1 MKRREA
7 LMLLSGAG
15 IALPARMR
23 AQQAQKVPV
32 VGFLHPGFPESGSPV
47 FDALREGLREAGF
60 IQGDN
65 IRVEARWARGK
76 PELLPQLAREL
87 VQLRVDVIVAT
98 ARASTEAAL
107 AEASGLPLVAND
119 LESDPVASG
128 YVASLARPGGNLTGL
143 YLDAPGL
150 CSKWLQQIREVLPK
164 LGTIAV
170 LWDSTT
176 GRYQFDA
183 IVAAA
188 KAVAVDISMLEF
200 RDAAGLETVLESGL
214 QQAPQAV
221 VQLGSPLTRQ
231 AGPRVAQMLQ
241 ARGVPGISQFR
252 TFPDGGGLMS
262 YGPDLI
268 NLYRRVGAQVS
279 KILRGAHPSELPVE
293 RPTKFELVINLKAAK
308 DLGVVIPAALLAS
321 ADEVIE

>member
-1 MKRREA
+1 MNRRE
-7 LMLLSGAG
+7 LMMLLSGAG
-15 IALPARMR
+15 IALPAPIQ
-23 AQQAQKVPV
+23 AQQAQKVAV
-32 VGFLHPGFPESGSPV
+32 VGFLHPGSAESGSPV
-47 FDALREGLREAGF
+47 FDSLREGLRDAGY

-65 IRVEARWARGK
+65 VRVEARWARGK
-76 PELLPQLAREL
+76 PELLPQLTKEL
-87 VQLRVDVIVAT
+87 VQLRVDVVVAT
-98 ARASTEAAL
+98 ARAATEAAL
-107 AEASGLPLVAND
+107 AEARGLPIVAND

-150 CSKWLQQIREVLPK
+150 CSKWLQQIRDVLPK
-164 LGTIAV
+164 LGKIAV
-170 LWDSTT
+170 LWDATT
-176 GRYQFDA
+176 GRYQLDA

-188 KAVAVDISMLEF
+188 KAVPVDVSIMEF
-200 RDAAGLETVLESGL
+200 RDGAALETAIELGL

-231 AGPRVAQMLQ
+231 AGPRVAQILQ

-268 NLYRRVGAQVS
+268 NLYRRLGVQVS
-279 KILRGAHPSELPVE
+279 KILRGAHPSELPIE
-293 RPTKFELVINLKAAK
+293 RPTKFELVINLRAAK
-308 DLGVVIPAALLAS
+308 DLGVVIPAALLAT